1 MSAGFGFSVGDI
13 VAGLKLIK
21 QSIEAIQDTKG
32 SSADF
37 EALGHEIA
45 SLKAGLEAVED
56 LKLDQTF
63 GSESKQCVA
72 IGQAIARCWKCVDVF
87 LSTIAKYQPW
97 LRSKAASAS
106 LNWKA
111 NLKKIQWALCKK
123 DDVNR
128 FRAQLERHTSSISML
143 LVTLQVSQSF
153 HQLAR
158 QESRNEIA
166 LETHDGKLD
175 LQFDRTNALLVGLSL
190 DQRQM
195 FRSLL
200 DSNRQLIQANER
212 MAYELQQVRGAVQL
226 QIALPPQV
234 ALQKPVTLLDACGTV
249 SAFHLD
255 FINCAE
261 AFLAVLKIRFQQHGV
276 EERGLKMLDNSQ
288 FVLEDFRGRL
298 DLGKPWSQIIKP
310 NQKIDMSM
318 IFHRGVPWS
327 SCPACQTENEVDFEA
342 AIECSQCGLFYR
354 RVKERILRSSEE
366 EAEVIR
372 PPDGSRSHG
381 PDSKRLDR
389 YTSSGIIDQFRRV
402 QLVYTYLPD
411 NIETAA
417 EKQLSSG
424 EEVKITDFWTREER
438 RAFHSLINR
447 TGTDWQLMSDR
458 IRSKTPTQVESYYNH
473 RRLAKAA
480 GVESRAKMADRA
492 RQREQAQAA
501 PASGF
506 HLFDMSAALLDG
518 VEKNKPSP
526 SKYVHMA
533 NHDRDDRPKASD
545 GPFQILA
552 KQVAGLKVQDQHDTS
567 QDAVED
573 ELKVVDIIES
583 LCMQCHED
591 GETRLLLTKIPYFRE
606 VILMSFSCDHC
617 GFSNTEVKSAGEI
630 QERGA
635 KYSLDVR
642 DLDDMQRQIIK
653 SDTSVFRLEDLDI
666 EMPPGHSQLTNV
678 EGILLEILKDLESGQ
693 RKREKDEPEL
703 WAKINA
709 IVQRL
714 LKMTLEQKFPFTITL
729 DDPSGNSWIE
739 PSPEDRNH
747 KYHKTEYPRT
757 AAQNAAL
764 GLSDEPSTTSG
775 MGNTSHEQSATSSNG
790 IIAHVVPQLP
800 SEAEGSTDLEDVD
813 ILAGHN
819 YSIPTQCPGCTKEAH
834 VNLQLVNIPYFK
846 EVVVSAVM
854 CLHCNYRSSDVK
866 TGGEIPRLG
875 KKIYLHVKQPID
887 LSRDILKSETCCVK
901 IEEVGVEVQP
911 GTMGG
916 RFTTVEGLLAQIRD
930 DLRSNVFDID
940 DDAGAGGD
948 SMPDETRQ
956 AWNRFFEILDKA
968 IRGEMEFT
976 ILLEDP
982 LANSYVQSLMAPE
995 PDPQLREEDYART
1008 TEEEDDLGI
1017 SDMRTRMGE
1026 DGEYEP
1032 EKFEQGG
1039 DGDGEV
1045 EVEEKGAD
1053 DGGEVER
1060 AKAAELV
1067 KEAAEVE

>member
-1 MSAGFGFSVGDI
+1 
-13 VAGLKLIK
+13 
-21 QSIEAIQDTKG
+21 
-32 SSADF
+32 
-37 EALGHEIA
+37 
-45 SLKAGLEAVED
+45 
-56 LKLDQTF
+56 
-63 GSESKQCVA
+63 
-72 IGQAIARCWKCVDVF
+72 
-87 LSTIAKYQPW
+87 
-97 LRSKAASAS
+97 
-106 LNWKA
+106 
-111 NLKKIQWALCKK
+111 
-123 DDVNR
+123 
-128 FRAQLERHTSSISML
+128 
-143 LVTLQVSQSF
+143 
-153 HQLAR
+153 
-158 QESRNEIA
+158 
-166 LETHDGKLD
+166 
-175 LQFDRTNALLVGLSL
+175 
-190 DQRQM
+190 
-195 FRSLL
+195 
-200 DSNRQLIQANER
+200 
-212 MAYELQQVRGAVQL
+212 
-226 QIALPPQV
+226 
-234 ALQKPVTLLDACGTV
+234 
-249 SAFHLD
+249 
-255 FINCAE
+255 
-261 AFLAVLKIRFQQHGV
+261 
-276 EERGLKMLDNSQ
+276 
-288 FVLEDFRGRL
+288 
-298 DLGKPWSQIIKP
+298 
-310 NQKIDMSM
+310 
-318 IFHRGVPWS
+318 
-327 SCPACQTENEVDFEA
+327 
-342 AIECSQCGLFYR
+342 
-354 RVKERILRSSEE
+354 
-366 EAEVIR
+366 
-372 PPDGSRSHG
+372 
-381 PDSKRLDR
+381 
-389 YTSSGIIDQFRRV
+389 
-402 QLVYTYLPD
+402 
-411 NIETAA
+411 
-417 EKQLSSG
+417 
-424 EEVKITDFWTREER
+424 
-438 RAFHSLINR
+438 
-447 TGTDWQLMSDR
+447 
-458 IRSKTPTQVESYYNH
+458 
-473 RRLAKAA
+473 
-480 GVESRAKMADRA
+480 
-492 RQREQAQAA
+492 
-501 PASGF
+501 
-506 HLFDMSAALLDG
+506 
-518 VEKNKPSP
+518 
-526 SKYVHMA
+526 MA

-545 GPFQILA
+545 GPFQVLA

-642 DLDDMQRQIIK
+642 DLDDMQRQIVK

-775 MGNTSHEQSATSSNG
+775 NGNTSQEQSATSSNG
-790 IIAHVVPQLP
+790 TTAHVVPQIP

-819 YSIPTQCPGCTKEAH
+819 YSIPTQCPGCTREAH

-875 KKIYLHVKQPID
+875 KKTYLHVKQPID

-916 RFTTVEGLLAQIRD
+916 RFTTVEGLLTQIRD

-968 IRGEMEFT
+968 IRGEMEYT

-982 LANSYVQSLMAPE
+982 LANSYMQSLMAPE

-1008 TEEEDDLGI
+1008 KEEEDDLGI

-1026 DGEYEP
+1026 DGEYEQ

-1039 DGDGEV
+1039 GGDGEV
-1045 EVEEKGAD
+1045 GVGVGEKGTD
-1053 DGGEVER
+1053 DDVEVER

-1067 KEAAEVE
+1067 KKAAEVEVEEEEEEL